1 MEKPVAPF
9 DQKSSI
15 VQVADGSTCI
25 LTNTIDLFSLSV
37 DFGEKSIDHFIPVE
51 DLIVQ
56 FVEYLTREIWIGAQI
71 VDLQESIFVFSSV
84 HHEISGK
91 S

>member
-56 FVEYLTREIWIGAQI
+56 FVKNFTREIRIGAHA
-71 VDLQESIFVFSSV
+71 VDPKKSILVFSS
-84 HHEISGK
+84 
-91 S
+91 